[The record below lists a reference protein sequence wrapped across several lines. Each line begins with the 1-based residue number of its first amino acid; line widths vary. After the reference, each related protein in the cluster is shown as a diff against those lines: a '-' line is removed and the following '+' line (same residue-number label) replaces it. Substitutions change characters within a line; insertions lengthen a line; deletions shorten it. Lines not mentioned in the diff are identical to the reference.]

1 MYSCTNADY
10 TPVAELYASVAE
22 FLDMCRAC
30 FGAAPNLRA
39 DGLDYRDDS
48 GAIVLRWV

>member
-1 MYSCTNADY
+1 MYSCTNGAY
-10 TPVAELYASVAE
+10 TPVSELYASVAE
-22 FLDMCRAC
+22 FLAMCRAC
-30 FGAAPNLRA
+30 FGEEPNLHA